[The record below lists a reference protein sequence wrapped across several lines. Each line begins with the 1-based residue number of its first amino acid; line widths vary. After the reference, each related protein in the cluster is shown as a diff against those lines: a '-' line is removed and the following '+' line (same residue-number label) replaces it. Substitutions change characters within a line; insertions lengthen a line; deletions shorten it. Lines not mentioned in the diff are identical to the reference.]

1 MWQVDLR
8 EVAAGFAGKARRAG
22 VSLGEWTLFLVG
34 VAVLVAVLLFVQ
46 LR

>member
-8 EVAAGFAGKARRAG
+8 EVAAGFAGKARRAR
-22 VSLGEWTLFLVG
+22 VSLGDWTLLLVG
-34 VAVLVAVLLFVQ
+34 LAVLVAVLPFVQ